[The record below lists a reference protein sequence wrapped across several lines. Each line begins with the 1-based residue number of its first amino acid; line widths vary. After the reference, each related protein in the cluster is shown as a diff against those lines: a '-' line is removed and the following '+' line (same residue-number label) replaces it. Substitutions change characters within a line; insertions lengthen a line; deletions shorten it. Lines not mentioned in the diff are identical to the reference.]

1 MGSPRGKG
9 SRKRSQNQRADN
21 QRDVSNSNING
32 RGKTGPRREDA
43 GQSTTKVTAARTSPL
58 NDISWY
64 DHNPDLTKAAASIPF
79 PYRPGMSIP
88 MSAASQD
95 YKTAVPGVIAI
106 DWAPSIG
113 RAQSVTDPA
122 SIAAKEIYAQVRKA
136 YSGSLD
142 ADAPDFVIY
151 LLALDSVY
159 SYISYLRRIYGVLN
173 QYSAVNFVL
182 PDQVL
187 RVMNLT
193 DESITQLRTD
203 KMQLFQCIVDL
214 TLRARKF
221 ACPYVFDYLSRH
233 YWMNENVYMDAASM
247 NAQFFLYNQVAFYKY
262 SMLNTPESVLAGG
275 LVCQEGP
282 ISGGATTTVDKLYKY
297 GLGLISA
304 LASSEDAYTIS
315 GYLMRAYEGSA
326 AFTLPDLEYGY
337 SVDPVF
343 VPEVLTQFENTFC
356 VENYFYD
363 GNCVEMGAFS
373 TNNITQDPKT
383 NTLLCSPEVVVPQ
396 ELEPIVTGPV
406 GLTKPFLNMHVDAP
420 TDKEVMIAS
429 RMVALMAFDPSGESF
444 IKCGSEIPIRMRMFM
459 PMGTGLSNQIFNV
472 LVLSA
477 AETIGGS
484 ADTLQ
489 VLFKLTNYNN
499 GPMCRVYRRAE
510 GGAYA
515 ADVAVIGDLH
525 NATTFSEDALD
536 NINRVAMYSEFGV
549 FGR

>member
-9 SRKRSQNQRADN
+9 SRNRSQNQKVDK
-21 QRDVSNSNING
+21 QRNINNHSAS
-32 RGKTGPRREDA
+32 GKDKSVPKREDA
-43 GQSTTKVTAARTSPL
+43 DKQVSKVTTARTSPL

-88 MSAASQD
+88 MSAASPD
-95 YKTAVPGVIAI
+95 YKTAVPGVIAV

-113 RAQSVTDPA
+113 RAQSVSDPA

-151 LLALDSVY
+151 LLALDSIY

-182 PDQVL
+182 PDQILHMMKLDDDDV
-187 RVMNLT
+187 
-193 DESITQLRTD
+193 TQLRSN

-233 YWMNENVYMDAASM
+233 FWMNENVYMDAASM

-262 SMLNTPESVLAGG
+262 SMLNTPDSVLAGG

-282 ISGGATTTVDKLYKY
+282 NNGKAVTVDTLYNY
-297 GLGLISA
+297 GLDLISA

-326 AFTLPDLEYGY
+326 AFTLPDLDYGY

-356 VENYFYD
+356 VENYFYNGD
-363 GNCVEMGAFS
+363 CVEMGALT
-373 TNNITQDPKT
+373 TNNITQDPRT
-383 NTLLCSPEVVVPQ
+383 NTLLCSPEVVVPT
-396 ELEPIVTGPV
+396 ELNSIVNGPV
-406 GLTKPFLNMHVDAP
+406 GVTKPFLNMHVDAP

-429 RMVALMAFDPSGESF
+429 RMIAHIAFDTSEKS
-444 IKCGSEIPIRMRMFM
+444 IILCGSEIPIRMRMFI
-459 PMGTGLSNQIFNV
+459 PTGSGLANQVFNV
-472 LVLSA
+472 LVLGMD
-477 AETIGGS
+477 ETIGGS
-484 ADTLQ
+484 ASTLQ
-489 VLFKLTNYNN
+489 VLFKLTNFNN
-499 GPMCRVYRRAE
+499 GPMCRVYRRADS
-510 GGAYA
+510 GAFA
-515 ADVAVIGDLH
+515 ADVAVIGDMH
-525 NATTFSEDALD
+525 NATSLSVDALD